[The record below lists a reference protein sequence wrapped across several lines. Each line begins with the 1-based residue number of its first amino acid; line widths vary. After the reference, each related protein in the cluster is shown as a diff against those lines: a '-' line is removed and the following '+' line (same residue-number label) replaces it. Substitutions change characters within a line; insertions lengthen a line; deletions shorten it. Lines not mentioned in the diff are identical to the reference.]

1 MYMYIWRIWEE
12 FIHCALLCLRERYYL
27 YTDYTWSMRR
37 YNMHFY
43 SRIVQATVLLSFVA
57 ENRFWLLLLYLYTK
71 TYTHTFIQYTHYTTI
86 YNFQCTRA
94 LCRIDGEFSWFSVL
108 ERNVSSGHV
117 FTFISLIELLNYI
130 QCDKCV
136 LCVCELLL
144 KFIRNKLYCLV
155 VVTTTTTTRLA
166 VCHL

>member
-1 MYMYIWRIWEE
+1 MGRIYT
-12 FIHCALLCLRERYYL
+12 LRTVVPTREILPIYWL
-27 YTDYTWSMRR
+27 YVVNATIY
-37 YNMHFY
+37 MHFY

-155 VVTTTTTTRLA
+155 VVTITTTTTTRLA